1 MKSVLGTGL
10 LYTFTLTHPD
20 GTVERWEQHNLLP
33 QAAVGHMAG
42 LLSGTSSIIASWYL
56 GLFEGNYVPTPDF
69 TSGLLQSTAVEC
81 TAFSQASRPVW
92 NVTYDGIS
100 SLDNLA
106 SEATFTF
113 TADKTVR
120 GAFVVSSATKGGTSG
135 LVLSIARF
143 DTDKIVSNG
152 SVLSVGAGII
162 LASEA

>member
-33 QAAVGHMAG
+33 QAAVNHMAG
-42 LLSGTSSIIASWYL
+42 LMRGTSSIIANWYL
-56 GLFEGNYVPTPDF
+56 GLFEGNYVPTLDF
-69 TSGLLQSTAVEC
+69 TSALLQSTAVEC
-81 TAFSQASRPVW
+81 TTYSQASRPAWSVS
-92 NVTYDGIS
+92 YDGVS

-120 GAFVVSSATKGGTSG
+120 GAFVVSSATKAGASG

-143 DTDKIVSNG
+143 DADKIVSNG
-152 SVLSVGAGII
+152 SVLSVGAGIT
-162 LASEA
+162 LASQA